1 MKCPHC
7 KQTIGSPFLLG
18 PFQGIPSAFITCP
31 KCMGKITYS
40 FSGKKVA
47 AYSVPTAFVCW
58 VASRYLGDAIF
69 LVFPLLILLPAKS
82 PQKWY

>member
-1 MKCPHC
+1 
-7 KQTIGSPFLLG
+7 
-18 PFQGIPSAFITCP
+18 
-31 KCMGKITYS
+31 MGKITYS